1 MTTIHRIHH
10 SPAARPQ
17 RTEHV
22 RKSRLLCAT
31 DLLPK
36 SDAALERAGLLAD
49 ELGAQLELL
58 HVAAPLSSEHALEQT
73 LRNAITDLKARTRAP
88 QWPHATAPNIAVRTG
103 NPSRI
108 ILETAAESQAD
119 LLILGPHRK
128 RGLSDVL
135 EGTLAEKA
143 LTARCCPLLIV
154 RQAPRETY
162 NNVLLALD
170 LAATSVPA
178 LQASESLVMGP
189 GTPAT
194 VVHAYEP
201 PYQGM
206 LSYAGVSEQ
215 DILAYGNSS
224 RRSAARDIRDLLRE
238 ESTAPERYDVWIGDS
253 HPAPAILRA
262 VEMHRPDLLVLG
274 THARHRIG
282 RALLGSVANRLLN
295 LVNCDVLIVP
305 KAAPARH

>member
-1 MTTIHRIHH
+1 MTTIEKLHH

-17 RTEHV
+17 RSEQV
-22 RKSRLLCAT
+22 RTPRLLHAT

-36 SDAALERAGLLAD
+36 SEAALERAGLLAD
-49 ELGAQLELL
+49 ELGAQLRVL
-58 HVAAPLSSEHALEQT
+58 HVATPLSSEHALEQT
-73 LRNAITDLKARTRAP
+73 LRNAITDLKTRTRAP
-88 QWPHATAPNIAVRTG
+88 KWSHSTTPNIAVRTG
-103 NPSRI
+103 SPSRI

-128 RGLSDVL
+128 RGLRDVL

-143 LTARCCPLLIV
+143 LTARCPLLIV
-154 RQAPRETY
+154 QQAPREAY

-170 LAATSVPA
+170 LSATSIPA
-178 LQASESLVMGP
+178 LQASESLVLGP
-189 GTPAT
+189 DSRAT

-215 DILAYGNSS
+215 DILAYGNSW
-224 RRSAARDIRDLLRE
+224 RRSAAQDIRDLLRK
-238 ESTAPERYDVWIGDS
+238 ESKAPERYDVWIGES

-274 THARHRIG
+274 THARHRVG

-295 LVNCDVLIVP
+295 LVDCDILVVP
-305 KAAPARH
+305 KAAPLHH

>member
-1 MTTIHRIHH
+1 MTTIQKIHH

-17 RTEHV
+17 RTEQV
-22 RKSRLLCAT
+22 RTSRLLHAT

-36 SDAALERAGLLAD
+36 SEAALERAGLLAD
-49 ELGAQLELL
+49 ELGAQLKLL

-73 LRNAITDLKARTRAP
+73 LRNAITNLRARTRAP
-88 QWPHATAPNIAVRTG
+88 QWLHSTAPSIAVRTG

-108 ILETAAESQAD
+108 ILETAKESQAD

-128 RGLSDVL
+128 RGLRDAL

-154 RQAPRETY
+154 QQAPREAY

-170 LAATSVPA
+170 LSATSIPA
-178 LQASESLVMGP
+178 LRASEALVLGP
-189 GTPAT
+189 RSRAT
-194 VVHAYEP
+194 VVHGYEP

-206 LSYAGVSEQ
+206 LGYAGVSEQ
-215 DILAYGNSS
+215 DILAYGNSF
-224 RRSAARDIRDLLRE
+224 RRSAAQDIRDLLRK
-238 ESTAPERYDVWIGDS
+238 ESKAPERYDVWIGES

-274 THARHRIG
+274 THARHRVG
-282 RALLGSVANRLLN
+282 RALLGSVANHLLN
-295 LVNCDVLIVP
+295 LVDCDVLVVP
-305 KAAPARH
+305 KAAPVQH